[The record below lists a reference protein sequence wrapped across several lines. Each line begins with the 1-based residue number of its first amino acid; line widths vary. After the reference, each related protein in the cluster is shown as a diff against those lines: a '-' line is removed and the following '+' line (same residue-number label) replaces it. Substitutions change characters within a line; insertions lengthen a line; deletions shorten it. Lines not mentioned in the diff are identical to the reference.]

1 MEYIRKE
8 GQVLIRLD
16 PGDEVCT
23 NILEVCTRE
32 NIVCAG
38 VTGIGAGD
46 RAEIGLYDLSEKT
59 FHGNVVMEPF
69 EIVSITG
76 NVTRMNGVSYC
87 HLHTCVGI
95 RDGRTIAGHL
105 KSCRI
110 SATAEILLSEA
121 ELSVDRRYDAATGLN
136 ILMFA

>member
-1 MEYIRKE
+1 MEYMRR
-8 GQVLIRLD
+8 GDQVLIRLD

-23 NILEVCTRE
+23 KILEVCIRE

-46 RAEIGLYDLSEKT
+46 RAEIGLYDLSEKA
-59 FHGNVVMEPF
+59 FHGSVLMEPF

-76 NVTRMNGVSYC
+76 NVTRMKDVPYC
-87 HLHTCVGI
+87 HLHTCVGT
-95 RDGRTIAGHL
+95 RDGRAMAGHL

-110 SATAEILLSEA
+110 SATAEIFLLETRLNA
-121 ELSVDRRYDAATGLN
+121 GRMYDPVTGLN
-136 ILMFA
+136 VLRFP